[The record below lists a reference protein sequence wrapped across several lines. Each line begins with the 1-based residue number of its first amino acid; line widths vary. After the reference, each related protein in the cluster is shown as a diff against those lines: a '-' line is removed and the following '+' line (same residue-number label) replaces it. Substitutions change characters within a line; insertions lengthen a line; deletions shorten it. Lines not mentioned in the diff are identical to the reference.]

1 MDTFEIAGLC
11 DRRRRVPLT
20 PISLVMLNELLL
32 LVVLSVATALLILDF
47 SMVGGQ
53 PWTYEGMNAAA
64 CMLLLM

>member
-32 LVVLSVATALLILDF
+32 LVVLSVATALLTLDF

-53 PWTYEGMNAAA
+53 PWTYEGMNAAG